1 MALFLKQAKFK
12 NGKIYLSIVDGY
24 WKDGK
29 VKQKVY
35 QKLGYLDDLK
45 KQYSDPI
52 AYYKSYVE
60 ELKKEFMTKITTTFD
75 TTKDNDFDDDT
86 FNIGYTYLK
95 KIFQELNISNIL
107 KNKQYSTD
115 IEYSLPKACELLTYS
130 RILNPGSIKYT
141 YEHKNDFFE
150 PFDLSLD
157 DLYRSLKPLLNCKE
171 DIFKTIWEN
180 TKDTYNRDASTSYYD
195 CTNYYF
201 EIEYDDED
209 TLNDKGEI
217 IKKGLRKRGPEKNHR
232 PDPIVE
238 MGLLLDK
245 QGFPISYNLFS
256 GNTSEKETL
265 VPEIDNIKRRHNINK
280 VIVVA
285 DRGLNCS
292 DNMIKLAGI
301 DLDKENR
308 DGYIYGQSVRGAD
321 QEFKNWILSDNY
333 KTDKIIDDE
342 GNEIIFKHKSR
353 IYPKKMYI
361 TRDDKGLTKSGNK
374 KKQTILVDQKQM
386 VYYSQK
392 YADIQ
397 KRDRQMVIEK
407 AKDLIK
413 NPGAYTKA
421 TSYGAAGYINNI
433 KFDKETGVVS
443 NGTEL
448 TLNEEKINEDAKY
461 DGYYSI
467 VTSEEKLS
475 DLELRNI
482 YRGLAKIEET
492 FKITKS
498 EFNARPINVRLED
511 HIDAHFLICFISLVI
526 IRILQNKSNEKYSI
540 KNLLE
545 KMKNFKCTHETGNL
559 YKFIGYKPEIQ
570 YLNRK
575 FELNMDKKYDTR
587 ENIKKFLKDK
597 IYLVSMLHYLLPH
610 YHQLFYIFHYLL
622 TSIHHSIFQLI
633 LNLFHYQNHHNL

>member
-1 MALFLKQAKFK
+1 MSLFIKKYK
-12 NGKIYLSIVDGY
+12 TSYGKTYCSIVDGY
-24 WKDGK
+24 RVNGK
-29 VKQKVY
+29 IKHKTIKKY
-35 QKLGYLDDLK
+35 GHLEDLENL
-45 KQYSDPI
+45 YDDPI
-52 AYYKSYVE
+52 KFLNNE
-60 ELKKEFMTKITTTFD
+60 LICLKKEFESKVTTTFD
-75 TTKDNDFDDDT
+75 KKEFNTFDDDT
-86 FNIGYTYLK
+86 FNIGYAYLK
-95 KIFQELNISNIL
+95 KIFQELNISHVL

-115 IEYSLPKACELLTYS
+115 IEYSLSKACELLTYS
-130 RILNPGSIKYT
+130 RIINPGSIKYT

-157 DLYRSLKPLLNCKE
+157 DLYRSLKPLLECKE

-209 TLNDKGEI
+209 ILNDKGEI
-217 IKKGLRKRGPEKNHR
+217 IKKGLRKRGTEKNHR

-265 VPEIDNIKRRHNINK
+265 GPEIDNIKRRHNIKK

-292 DNMIKLAGI
+292 DNMIKMAGI

-321 QEFKNWILSDNY
+321 QEFKNWVLSGDY
-333 KTDKIIDDE
+333 KIDKIIDDND
-342 GNEIIFKHKSR
+342 NEIIFKHKSR
-353 IYPKKMYI
+353 VYPKKMYI
-361 TRDDKGLTKSGNK
+361 TREDKGLTKNGNK

-392 YADIQ
+392 YADKQ

-413 NPGAYTKA
+413 NPSTYTKA

-448 TLNEEKINEDAKY
+448 SLNEEKINEEAKY

-467 VTSEEKLS
+467 VTSEENLN

-526 IRILQNKSNEKYSI
+526 IRILQNKTNEKYSL
-540 KNLLE
+540 KKLLE
-545 KMKNFKCTHETGNL
+545 KMKKFQCTHETGNL
-559 YKFIGYKPEIQ
+559 YKFIGYKTEIQ

-575 FELNMDKKYDTR
+575 LNLNLDMKYNTR
-587 ENIKKFLKDK
+587 EEIKKILK
-597 IYLVSMLHYLLPH
+597 Y
-610 YHQLFYIFHYLL
+610 
-622 TSIHHSIFQLI
+622 
-633 LNLFHYQNHHNL
+633 

>member
-1 MALFLKQAKFK
+1 MSLFIKKYK
-12 NGKIYLSIVDGY
+12 TSYGKTHCSIVDGY
-24 WKDGK
+24 RINGK
-29 VKQKVY
+29 IKHKTIKKY
-35 QKLGYLDDLK
+35 GYLEDLE
-45 KQYSDPI
+45 KQFDDPI
-52 AYYKSYVE
+52 AFLNIE
-60 ELKKEFMTKITTTFD
+60 LANLKKEFESKVTATFD
-75 TTKDNDFDDDT
+75 KKEFNTFDDDT
-86 FNIGYTYLK
+86 FNIGYAYLK
-95 KIFQELNISNIL
+95 TIFKELNITNIL
-107 KNKQYSTD
+107 KSKQYSSD
-115 IEYSLPKACELLTYS
+115 MEYSLSKACELLTYS
-130 RILNPGSIKYT
+130 RILNPGSIKHT
-141 YEHKNDFFE
+141 YEHKNQFFE

-157 DLYRSLKPLLNCKE
+157 DLYRCLKPLLDCKE
-171 DIFKTIWEN
+171 DIFETIWEN
-180 TKDTYNRDASTSYYD
+180 TKDVYNRDASTSYYD

-209 TLNDKGEI
+209 VKDENGKI

-256 GNTSEKETL
+256 GSTSEKETL
-265 VPEIDNIKRRHNINK
+265 VPEIKKLKRRHNIDK

-292 DNMIKLAGI
+292 DNMIKIAGI
-301 DLDKENR
+301 DLDKKNR
-308 DGYIYGQSVRGAD
+308 DGYVYGQSIRGAD
-321 QEFKNWILSDNY
+321 KEFKEWVLKDDYEI
-333 KTDKIIDDE
+333 DKIIEDD

-353 IYPKKMYI
+353 IYPKKMYV

-374 KKQTILVDQKQM
+374 KKQSILVDQKQM

-392 YADIQ
+392 YADKQ

-413 NPGAYTKA
+413 NPSAYTKS
-421 TSYGAAGYINNI
+421 TSYGAAGYVNNI
-433 KFDKETGVVS
+433 KFDEKTGVVADGVILS
-443 NGTEL
+443 
-448 TLNEEKINEDAKY
+448 LNEDKINEDAKY

-467 VTSEEKLS
+467 VTSEENLT

-482 YRGLAKIEET
+482 YKGLAKIEET

-498 EFNARPINVRLED
+498 EFDARPINVRLED
-511 HIDAHFLICFISLVI
+511 HIDAHFLICFIGLII
-526 IRILQNKSNEKYSI
+526 IRILQDKITNKYTL

-545 KMKNFKCTHETGNL
+545 KMKNFKCTHATGNL

-575 FELNMDKKYDTR
+575 LQINLDMKYNTR
-587 ENIKKFLKDK
+587 EEIRKILK
-597 IYLVSMLHYLLPH
+597 Y
-610 YHQLFYIFHYLL
+610 
-622 TSIHHSIFQLI
+622 
-633 LNLFHYQNHHNL
+633 

>member
-1 MALFLKQAKFK
+1 MSLFLKQSKFK
-12 NGKIYLSIVDGY
+12 SGKIYLSIVDGY

-35 QKLGYLDDLK
+35 QKLGYLDELK
-45 KQYSDPI
+45 KQFDDPI
-52 AYYKSYVE
+52 AYYKNYVE
-60 ELKKEFMTKITTTFD
+60 ELKKQFKTKITTTFD
-75 TTKDNDFDDDT
+75 TTQNNDFEDDT
-86 FNIGYTYLK
+86 FNIGYSYLK
-95 KIFQELNISNIL
+95 KIFQDLDVSSVL
-107 KNKQYSTD
+107 KNKQYSTN

-130 RILNPGSIKYT
+130 RIINPGSIKYT
-141 YEHKNDFFE
+141 FEHKNQFFE

-157 DLYRSLKPLLNCKE
+157 DLYRSLKPMLDCKE
-171 DIFKTIWEN
+171 DIFKTIWDN
-180 TKDTYNRDASTSYYD
+180 TKDKYNRDLSTSYYD
-195 CTNYYF
+195 CTNYYY

-209 TLNDKGEI
+209 IKDENGNI

-238 MGLLLDK
+238 MGLLLDSK
-245 QGFPISYNLFS
+245 GFPISYNIFP

-265 VPEIDNIKRRHNINK
+265 IPEIHNIKRRHDINK

-292 DNMIKLAGI
+292 DNMIGLAGI
-301 DLDKENR
+301 DLDKKNR
-308 DGYIYGQSVRGAD
+308 DGYIYGQSIRGAD
-321 QEFKNWILSDNY
+321 QEFKDWLLKEDY
-333 KTDKIIDDE
+333 RVDKIIDED

-361 TRDDKGLTKSGNK
+361 TREDKGLTKNGNK

-392 YADIQ
+392 YADKQ
-397 KRDRQMVIEK
+397 KRDRQMIIEK

-413 NPGAYTKA
+413 NPGAYTRA
-421 TSYGAAGYINNI
+421 TSYGAAGYISNI
-433 KFDKETGVVS
+433 NFDKDTGTII
-443 NGTEL
+443 NNTEL
-448 TLNEEKINEDAKY
+448 SLDLNKIAEEEKY

-467 VTSEEKLS
+467 VTSEEHLS

-482 YRGLAKIEET
+482 YKGLAKIEET

-498 EFNARPINVRLED
+498 EFNARPLNVRLED

-526 IRILQNKSNEKYSI
+526 IRLIQYEINNKYTI
-540 KNLLE
+540 KNILE
-545 KMKNFKCTHETGNL
+545 KIKNFKCTHETGNL

-570 YLNRK
+570 FLNRK
-575 FELNMDKKYDTR
+575 LELNMDKKYDTR
-587 ENIKKFLKDK
+587 ENIKKILK
-597 IYLVSMLHYLLPH
+597 Y
-610 YHQLFYIFHYLL
+610 
-622 TSIHHSIFQLI
+622 
-633 LNLFHYQNHHNL
+633 

>member
-1 MALFLKQAKFK
+1 MSLFLKTAKYK
-12 NGKIYLSIVDGY
+12 NGKTYLSIVDGY
-24 WKDGK
+24 RVDGK

-35 QKLGYLDDLK
+35 KKIGYLEDLEKQFDDPISHFKKEVEILK
-45 KQYSDPI
+45 KQFIS
-52 AYYKSYVE
+52 
-60 ELKKEFMTKITTTFD
+60 KITTTFD
-75 TTKDNDFDDDT
+75 INQDNTFEDDT
-86 FNIGYTYLK
+86 FNIGYAYLK
-95 KIFQELNISNIL
+95 AIFKELDINSVL
-107 KNKQYSTD
+107 KNKQYSSN
-115 IEYSLPKACELLTYS
+115 IEYSLSKACELLTYS
-130 RILNPGSIKYT
+130 RILDPGSIKYT
-141 YEHKNDFFE
+141 YEHKNQFFE

-157 DLYRSLKPLLNCKE
+157 DLYRCLNPLLDCKE

-180 TKDTYNRDASTSYYD
+180 TKEEYHRDASTSYYD

-209 TLNDKGEI
+209 IKNEDGEI

-265 VPEIDNIKRRHNINK
+265 IPEIHNIKRRHNIDK

-292 DNMIKLAGI
+292 DNMIKMAGI

-308 DGYIYGQSVRGAD
+308 DGYVYGQSVRGAD
-321 QEFKNWILSDNY
+321 QEFKNWILSGDY
-333 KTDKIIDDE
+333 KIDKIIDDE

-374 KKQTILVDQKQM
+374 KKQSITVDQKQM

-392 YADIQ
+392 YADKQ

-413 NPGAYTKA
+413 NPGAYTRA

-443 NGTEL
+443 NGSEL
-448 TLNEEKINEDAKY
+448 SLNIEKITEDEKL

-467 VTSEEKLS
+467 VTSEENLS

-482 YRGLAKIEET
+482 YKGLSKIEET

-511 HIDAHFLICFISLVI
+511 HIEAHFLICFIALVI
-526 IRILQNKSNEKYSI
+526 IRILQDKINNKYTI

-545 KMKNFKCTHETGNL
+545 NMKKFKCTHETGNL

-575 FELNMDKKYDTR
+575 FGLNMDKKYDTR
-587 ENIKKFLKDK
+587 ENIKKILK
-597 IYLVSMLHYLLPH
+597 Y
-610 YHQLFYIFHYLL
+610 
-622 TSIHHSIFQLI
+622 
-633 LNLFHYQNHHNL
+633 

>member
-1 MALFLKQAKFK
+1 MSLFLKTAKYK
-12 NGKIYLSIVDGY
+12 NGKTYLSIVDGY
-24 WKDGK
+24 RVDGK

-35 QKLGYLDDLK
+35 KKIGYLEDLEKQFDDPISHFKKEVEILK
-45 KQYSDPI
+45 KQFIS
-52 AYYKSYVE
+52 
-60 ELKKEFMTKITTTFD
+60 KITTTFD
-75 TTKDNDFDDDT
+75 INQDNTFEDDT
-86 FNIGYTYLK
+86 FNIGYAYLK
-95 KIFQELNISNIL
+95 TIFKELDINSVL
-107 KNKQYSTD
+107 KNKQYSSN
-115 IEYSLPKACELLTYS
+115 IEFSLSKACELLTYS
-130 RILNPGSIKYT
+130 RILDPGSIKYT
-141 YEHKNDFFE
+141 YEHKNQFFE

-157 DLYRSLKPLLNCKE
+157 DLYRCLNPLLDCKE

-180 TKDTYNRDASTSYYD
+180 TKEEYHRDASTSYYD

-209 TLNDKGEI
+209 IKNEDGEI

-265 VPEIDNIKRRHNINK
+265 IPEIHNIKRRHNIDK

-292 DNMIKLAGI
+292 DNMIKMAGI

-308 DGYIYGQSVRGAD
+308 DGYVYGQSVRGAD
-321 QEFKNWILSDNY
+321 QEFKNWILSGDY
-333 KTDKIIDDE
+333 KIDKIIDDE

-374 KKQTILVDQKQM
+374 KKQSITVDQKQM

-392 YADIQ
+392 YADKQ

-413 NPGAYTKA
+413 NPGAYTRA

-443 NGTEL
+443 NGSEL
-448 TLNEEKINEDAKY
+448 SLNIEKITEDEKL

-467 VTSEEKLS
+467 VTSEENLS

-482 YRGLAKIEET
+482 YKGLSKIEET

-511 HIDAHFLICFISLVI
+511 HIEAHFLICFIALVI
-526 IRILQNKSNEKYSI
+526 IRILQDKINNKYTI

-545 KMKNFKCTHETGNL
+545 NMKKFKCTHETGNL

-575 FELNMDKKYDTR
+575 FGLNMDKKYDTR
-587 ENIKKFLKDK
+587 ENIKKILK
-597 IYLVSMLHYLLPH
+597 Y
-610 YHQLFYIFHYLL
+610 
-622 TSIHHSIFQLI
+622 
-633 LNLFHYQNHHNL
+633 

>member
-1 MALFLKQAKFK
+1 MSLFLKTTKYK
-12 NGKIYLSIVDGY
+12 NGKVYLSIVDGY
-24 WKDGK
+24 RVNGK
-29 VKQKVY
+29 VKQKVF
-35 QKLGYLDDLK
+35 QKLGYLDELEKEFD
-45 KQYSDPI
+45 DPI
-52 AYYKSYVE
+52 AHYKIYVNQLKE
-60 ELKKEFMTKITTTFD
+60 EFKTKITTTFD
-75 TTKDNDFDDDT
+75 TTQDNDFEDDT
-86 FNIGYTYLK
+86 FNIGYAYLK
-95 KIFQELNISNIL
+95 TIFKQLDIDSIL
-107 KNKQYSTD
+107 KEKQYASK
-115 IEYSLPKACELLTYS
+115 IEYSLSKCCELLTYS
-130 RILNPGSIKYT
+130 RILDPGSIKYT
-141 YEHKNDFFE
+141 YEHKNQFFE
-150 PFDLSLD
+150 PFDLSID
-157 DLYRSLKPLLNCKE
+157 DLYRCLRPLLDCKE
-171 DIFKTIWEN
+171 EIFKTIWEN
-180 TKDTYNRDASTSYYD
+180 TKEKYKRDASTSYYD

-209 TLNDKGEI
+209 TKNANGEI

-256 GNTSEKETL
+256 GSTQEKETL
-265 VPEIDNIKRRHNINK
+265 IPEIHNIKRRHNIDK

-292 DNMIKLAGI
+292 DNMIKMAGI
-301 DLDKENR
+301 DLDKQNR

-321 QEFKNWILSDNY
+321 KEFKDWILSGNY
-333 KTDKIIDDE
+333 KIDKITDDE

-353 IYPKKMYI
+353 IYPRKMYI

-374 KKQTILVDQKQM
+374 KKQSIIVDQKQM

-392 YADIQ
+392 YADKQ

-413 NPGAYTKA
+413 NPGAYTRA

-443 NGTEL
+443 NGSEL
-448 TLNEEKINEDAKY
+448 SLNQAKIDEDAKL

-467 VTSEEKLS
+467 VTSEENLS

-482 YRGLAKIEET
+482 YKGLAKIEET

-511 HIDAHFLICFISLVI
+511 HIDAHFLICFIGLVI
-526 IRILQNKSNEKYSI
+526 IRILQDETNNKYTL

-545 KMKNFKCTHETGNL
+545 KMKKFKCTHETGNL
-559 YKFIGYKPEIQ
+559 YKLIGYKPEIQ
-570 YLNRK
+570 YLNRNLK
-575 FELNMDKKYDTR
+575 INTDKKYDTR
-587 ENIKKFLKDK
+587 ENIKKILK
-597 IYLVSMLHYLLPH
+597 Y
-610 YHQLFYIFHYLL
+610 
-622 TSIHHSIFQLI
+622 
-633 LNLFHYQNHHNL
+633 

>member
-1 MALFLKQAKFK
+1 MSLFLKTAKFK
-12 NGKIYLSIVDGY
+12 NGKTYLSIVDGY
-24 WKDGK
+24 RSNGK

-35 QKLGYLDDLK
+35 KKLGYLDDLK
-45 KQYSDPI
+45 NIYDDPI
-52 AYYKSYVE
+52 SHFKQEVE
-60 ELKKEFMTKITTTFD
+60 NLKKVFSSKITTTFD
-75 TTKDNDFDDDT
+75 TNTDNDFEDDT
-86 FNIGYTYLK
+86 FNIGYAYLK
-95 KIFQELNISNIL
+95 KIFQELNINDVL
-107 KNKQYSTD
+107 KNKQYSSN
-115 IEYSLPKACELLTYS
+115 IKYSLSKACELLTYS
-130 RILNPGSIKYT
+130 RIINPGSIKYT
-141 YEHKNDFFE
+141 YEHKNEFFE

-157 DLYRSLKPLLNCKE
+157 DLYRSLNPLLNCKE
-171 DIFKTIWEN
+171 EIFKTIWDS
-180 TKDTYNRDASTSYYD
+180 TKDKYNRDASTSYYD

-209 TLNDKGEI
+209 IKNDKGEI

-245 QGFPISYNLFS
+245 EGFPISYNLFS

-265 VPEIDNIKRRHNINK
+265 IPEIQKLKSRHSIDK

-292 DNMIKLAGI
+292 DNMIKIAGI

-308 DGYIYGQSVRGAD
+308 DGYVYGQSIRGAD
-321 QEFKNWILSDNY
+321 QEFKDWILSDDY

-342 GNEIIFKHKSR
+342 GNEITFKHKSR

-361 TRDDKGLTKSGNK
+361 TRTDKGLTKSGNK
-374 KKQTILVDQKQM
+374 KKQTITVDQKQM

-392 YADIQ
+392 YADKQ

-413 NPGAYTKA
+413 NPGAYTRA
-421 TSYGAAGYINNI
+421 TSYGAAGYVNNI
-433 KFDKETGVVS
+433 KFDKETGEIP
-443 NGTEL
+443 NGSEL
-448 TLNEEKINEDAKY
+448 SLNIEKINEDAKF

-467 VTSEEKLS
+467 VTSEEHLS

-482 YRGLAKIEET
+482 YRGLSKIEET

-498 EFNARPINVRLED
+498 EIDARPVNVRLAD

-526 IRILQNKSNEKYSI
+526 IRILQNEINNRYTI
-540 KNLLE
+540 KKLLE
-545 KMKNFKCTHETGNL
+545 KIRNFKCTHETSNL

-575 FELNMDKKYDTR
+575 LDLNMDKKYDTR
-587 ENIKKFLKDK
+587 ENIKKILK
-597 IYLVSMLHYLLPH
+597 Y
-610 YHQLFYIFHYLL
+610 
-622 TSIHHSIFQLI
+622 
-633 LNLFHYQNHHNL
+633 

>member
-1 MALFLKQAKFK
+1 MSLFIKKTKFK
-12 NGKIYLSIVDGY
+12 TGKTYISIVDGFRLN
-24 WKDGK
+24 GK
-29 VKQKVY
+29 VKQKVI
-35 QKLGYLDDLK
+35 QKYGYLDDLK
-45 KQYSDPI
+45 CIHDNVDSFL
-52 AYYKSYVE
+52 SE
-60 ELKKEFMTKITTTFD
+60 ELEKLKKENKTKFTFKINTTQ
-75 TTKDNDFDDDT
+75 DNDFEDDT

-95 KIFQELNISNIL
+95 NKFQDLNISSIL
-107 KNKQYSTD
+107 KSKKYSTK

-141 YEHKNDFFE
+141 YEHKNQFFE

-157 DLYRSLKPLLNCKE
+157 DLYRSLKPMLDCKE
-171 DIFKTIWEN
+171 DIFKSIWDS
-180 TKDTYNRDASTSYYD
+180 TKDKYNRDASTSFYD

-209 TLNDKGEI
+209 IKDDNGNI
-217 IKKGLRKRGPEKNHR
+217 IKKGIRKRGPEKNHR

-245 QGFPISYNLFS
+245 QGIPISYNIFP

-265 VPEIDNIKRRHNINK
+265 VPEIHNIKRRHNIDK

-292 DNMIKLAGI
+292 ENMYKLSGL

-308 DGYIYGQSVRGAD
+308 DGYVYGQSIRGSD
-321 QEFKNWILSDNY
+321 QEFKDWVLKDDYII
-333 KTDKIIDDE
+333 DKITDE
-342 GNEIIFKHKSR
+342 DGNEIIFKHKSR

-361 TRDDKGLTKSGNK
+361 TRDDKGLTKSGNT
-374 KKQTILVDQKQM
+374 KKQTITVDQKQM
-386 VYYSQK
+386 VYFSQK
-392 YADIQ
+392 YADKQ

-413 NPGAYTKA
+413 NPGSYTRA
-421 TSYGAAGYINNI
+421 TSYGAAGYVNNI

-443 NGTEL
+443 NSSEL
-448 TLNEEKINEDAKY
+448 SINQSKIEEEEKL

-482 YRGLAKIEET
+482 YKGLSKIEET

-498 EFNARPINVRLED
+498 EFDARPINVRLED
-511 HIDAHFLICFISLVI
+511 HIGAHFLICFISLVI
-526 IRILQNKSNEKYSI
+526 IRLLQYDINNKYTI
-540 KNLLE
+540 KKILE
-545 KMKNFKCTHETGNL
+545 KMKNFRVTHETGNL

-575 FELNMDKKYDTR
+575 LNIEMDKKYDTR
-587 ENIKKFLKDK
+587 ENIKKILK
-597 IYLVSMLHYLLPH
+597 Y
-610 YHQLFYIFHYLL
+610 
-622 TSIHHSIFQLI
+622 
-633 LNLFHYQNHHNL
+633 

>member
-1 MALFLKQAKFK
+1 MSLFLKTAKYK
-12 NGKIYLSIVDGY
+12 NGKTYLSIVDGY
-24 WKDGK
+24 RVDGK

-35 QKLGYLDDLK
+35 KKIGYLEDLEKQFDDPISHFKKEVEILK
-45 KQYSDPI
+45 KQFIS
-52 AYYKSYVE
+52 
-60 ELKKEFMTKITTTFD
+60 KITTTFD
-75 TTKDNDFDDDT
+75 INQDNTFEDDT
-86 FNIGYTYLK
+86 FNIGYAYLK
-95 KIFQELNISNIL
+95 TIFKELDINSVL
-107 KNKQYSTD
+107 RNKQYSSN
-115 IEYSLPKACELLTYS
+115 IKYSLSRACELLTYS
-130 RILNPGSIKYT
+130 RILDPGSIKYT
-141 YEHKNDFFE
+141 YEHKNQFFE

-157 DLYRSLKPLLNCKE
+157 DLYRCLNPLLDCKE
-171 DIFKTIWEN
+171 DIFKTIWKN
-180 TKDTYNRDASTSYYD
+180 TKEEYHRDASTSYYD

-209 TLNDKGEI
+209 IKNEDGEI

-265 VPEIDNIKRRHNINK
+265 IPEIHNIKRRHNIDK

-292 DNMIKLAGI
+292 DNMIKMAGI

-321 QEFKNWILSDNY
+321 QEFKNWILSGDY
-333 KTDKIIDDE
+333 KIDKIIDDE

-374 KKQTILVDQKQM
+374 KKQSITVDQKQM

-392 YADIQ
+392 YADKQ

-413 NPGAYTKA
+413 NPGAYTRA

-443 NGTEL
+443 NGSEL
-448 TLNEEKINEDAKY
+448 SLNIEKITEDEKL

-467 VTSEEKLS
+467 VTSEENLS

-482 YRGLAKIEET
+482 YKGLSKIEET

-511 HIDAHFLICFISLVI
+511 HIEAHFLICFIALVI
-526 IRILQNKSNEKYSI
+526 IRILQDKINNKYTI

-545 KMKNFKCTHETGNL
+545 NMKNFKCTHETGNL

-575 FELNMDKKYDTR
+575 FGLNMDKKYDTR
-587 ENIKKFLKDK
+587 ENIKKILK
-597 IYLVSMLHYLLPH
+597 Y
-610 YHQLFYIFHYLL
+610 
-622 TSIHHSIFQLI
+622 
-633 LNLFHYQNHHNL
+633 

>member
-1 MALFLKQAKFK
+1 MSLFLKTTKYK
-12 NGKIYLSIVDGY
+12 NGKVYLSIVDGY
-24 WKDGK
+24 RVNGK
-29 VKQKVY
+29 VKQKVF
-35 QKLGYLDDLK
+35 QKLGYLDELEKEFD
-45 KQYSDPI
+45 DPI
-52 AYYKSYVE
+52 AHYKTYVNQLKE
-60 ELKKEFMTKITTTFD
+60 EFKTKITTTFD
-75 TTKDNDFDDDT
+75 TTQDNDFEDDT
-86 FNIGYTYLK
+86 FNIGYAYLK
-95 KIFQELNISNIL
+95 TIFKQLDIDSIL
-107 KNKQYSTD
+107 KEKQYASKM
-115 IEYSLPKACELLTYS
+115 EYSLSKCCELLTYS
-130 RILNPGSIKYT
+130 RILDPGSIKYT
-141 YEHKNDFFE
+141 YEHKNQFFE
-150 PFDLSLD
+150 PFDLSID
-157 DLYRSLKPLLNCKE
+157 DLYRSLRPLLDCKE

-180 TKDTYNRDASTSYYD
+180 TKEKYKRDASTSYYD

-209 TLNDKGEI
+209 TKNANGEI

-256 GNTSEKETL
+256 GSTQEKETL
-265 VPEIDNIKRRHNINK
+265 IPEIHNIKRRHSIDK

-292 DNMIKLAGI
+292 DNMIKMAGI
-301 DLDKENR
+301 DLDKQNR

-321 QEFKNWILSDNY
+321 KEFKDWILSGNY
-333 KTDKIIDDE
+333 KIDKITDDE

-353 IYPKKMYI
+353 IYPRKMYI

-374 KKQTILVDQKQM
+374 KKQSIIVDQKQM

-392 YADIQ
+392 YADKQ

-413 NPGAYTKA
+413 NPGAYTRA

-433 KFDKETGVVS
+433 KFDKETGIVS
-443 NGTEL
+443 NGSEL
-448 TLNEEKINEDAKY
+448 SLNQAKIDEDAKL

-467 VTSEEKLS
+467 VTSEENLS

-482 YRGLAKIEET
+482 YKGLAKIEET

-511 HIDAHFLICFISLVI
+511 HIDAHFLICFIGLVI
-526 IRILQNKSNEKYSI
+526 IRILQDETNNKYTL

-545 KMKNFKCTHETGNL
+545 KMKKFKCTHETGNL
-559 YKFIGYKPEIQ
+559 YKLIGYKPEIQ

-575 FELNMDKKYDTR
+575 LKINMDKKYDTR
-587 ENIKKFLKDK
+587 ENIKKILK
-597 IYLVSMLHYLLPH
+597 Y
-610 YHQLFYIFHYLL
+610 
-622 TSIHHSIFQLI
+622 
-633 LNLFHYQNHHNL
+633 

>member
-1 MALFLKQAKFK
+1 MSLFLKTAKYK
-12 NGKIYLSIVDGY
+12 NGKTYLSIVDGY
-24 WKDGK
+24 RVDGK

-35 QKLGYLDDLK
+35 KKIGYLEDLEKQFDDPISHFKKEVEILK
-45 KQYSDPI
+45 KQFIS
-52 AYYKSYVE
+52 
-60 ELKKEFMTKITTTFD
+60 KITTTFD
-75 TTKDNDFDDDT
+75 INQDNTFEDDT
-86 FNIGYTYLK
+86 FNIGYAYLK
-95 KIFQELNISNIL
+95 TIFKELDINSVL
-107 KNKQYSTD
+107 KNKQYSSN
-115 IEYSLPKACELLTYS
+115 IKYSLSRACELLTYS
-130 RILNPGSIKYT
+130 RILDPGSIKYT
-141 YEHKNDFFE
+141 YEHKNQFFE

-157 DLYRSLKPLLNCKE
+157 DLYRCLNPLLDCKE

-180 TKDTYNRDASTSYYD
+180 TKEEYHRDASTSYYD

-209 TLNDKGEI
+209 IKNEDGEI

-265 VPEIDNIKRRHNINK
+265 IPEIHNIKRRHNIDK

-292 DNMIKLAGI
+292 DNMIKMAGI

-321 QEFKNWILSDNY
+321 QEFKNWILSGDY
-333 KTDKIIDDE
+333 KIDKIIDDE

-374 KKQTILVDQKQM
+374 KKQSITVDQKQM

-392 YADIQ
+392 YADKQ

-413 NPGAYTKA
+413 NPGAYTRA

-443 NGTEL
+443 NGSEL
-448 TLNEEKINEDAKY
+448 SLNIEKITEDEKL

-467 VTSEEKLS
+467 VTSEENLS

-482 YRGLAKIEET
+482 YKGLSKIEET

-511 HIDAHFLICFISLVI
+511 HIEAHFLICFIALVI
-526 IRILQNKSNEKYSI
+526 IRILQDKINNKYTI

-545 KMKNFKCTHETGNL
+545 NMKKFKCTHETGNL

-575 FELNMDKKYDTR
+575 FGLNMDKKYDTR
-587 ENIKKFLKDK
+587 ENIKKILK
-597 IYLVSMLHYLLPH
+597 Y
-610 YHQLFYIFHYLL
+610 
-622 TSIHHSIFQLI
+622 
-633 LNLFHYQNHHNL
+633 

>member
-1 MALFLKQAKFK
+1 MSLFLKTAKYK
-12 NGKIYLSIVDGY
+12 NGKTYLSIVDGY
-24 WKDGK
+24 RVDGK

-35 QKLGYLDDLK
+35 KKIGYLEDLEKQFDDPISHFKKEVEILK
-45 KQYSDPI
+45 KQFIS
-52 AYYKSYVE
+52 
-60 ELKKEFMTKITTTFD
+60 KITTTFD
-75 TTKDNDFDDDT
+75 INQDNTFEDDT
-86 FNIGYTYLK
+86 FNIGYAYLK
-95 KIFQELNISNIL
+95 TIFKELDINSVL
-107 KNKQYSTD
+107 KNKQYSSN
-115 IEYSLPKACELLTYS
+115 IEYSLSKACELLTYS
-130 RILNPGSIKYT
+130 RILDPGSIKYT
-141 YEHKNDFFE
+141 YEHKNQFFE

-157 DLYRSLKPLLNCKE
+157 DLYRCLNPLLDCKE

-180 TKDTYNRDASTSYYD
+180 TKEEYHRDASTSYYD

-209 TLNDKGEI
+209 IKNEDGEI

-265 VPEIDNIKRRHNINK
+265 IPEIHNIKRRHNIDK

-292 DNMIKLAGI
+292 DNMIKMAGI

-308 DGYIYGQSVRGAD
+308 DGYVYGQSVRGAD
-321 QEFKNWILSDNY
+321 QEFKNWILSGDY
-333 KTDKIIDDE
+333 KIDKIIDDE
-342 GNEIIFKHKSR
+342 GNEIIFIHKSR

-374 KKQTILVDQKQM
+374 KKQSITVDQKQM

-392 YADIQ
+392 YADKQ

-413 NPGAYTKA
+413 NPGAYTRA
-421 TSYGAAGYINNI
+421 TSYGAVGYINNI

-443 NGTEL
+443 NGSEL
-448 TLNEEKINEDAKY
+448 SLNIEKITEDEKL

-467 VTSEEKLS
+467 VTSEENLS

-482 YRGLAKIEET
+482 YKGLSKIEET

-511 HIDAHFLICFISLVI
+511 HIEAHFLICFIALVI
-526 IRILQNKSNEKYSI
+526 IRILQDKINNKYTI

-545 KMKNFKCTHETGNL
+545 NMKKFKCTHETGNL

-575 FELNMDKKYDTR
+575 FGLNMDKKYDTR
-587 ENIKKFLKDK
+587 ENIKKILK
-597 IYLVSMLHYLLPH
+597 Y
-610 YHQLFYIFHYLL
+610 
-622 TSIHHSIFQLI
+622 
-633 LNLFHYQNHHNL
+633 

>member
-1 MALFLKQAKFK
+1 MSLFLKTAKYK
-12 NGKIYLSIVDGY
+12 NGKTYLSIVDGY
-24 WKDGK
+24 RVDGK

-35 QKLGYLDDLK
+35 KKIGYLEDLEKQFDDPISHFKKEVEILK
-45 KQYSDPI
+45 KQFIS
-52 AYYKSYVE
+52 
-60 ELKKEFMTKITTTFD
+60 KITTTFD
-75 TTKDNDFDDDT
+75 INQDNTFEDDT
-86 FNIGYTYLK
+86 FNIGYAYLK
-95 KIFQELNISNIL
+95 AIFKELDINSVL
-107 KNKQYSTD
+107 KNKQYSSN
-115 IEYSLPKACELLTYS
+115 IKYSLSRACELLTYS
-130 RILNPGSIKYT
+130 RILDPGSIKYT
-141 YEHKNDFFE
+141 YEHKNQFFE

-157 DLYRSLKPLLNCKE
+157 DLYRCLNPLLDCKE
-171 DIFKTIWEN
+171 DIFKTIWKN
-180 TKDTYNRDASTSYYD
+180 TKEEYHRDASTSYYD

-209 TLNDKGEI
+209 IKNEDGEI

-265 VPEIDNIKRRHNINK
+265 IPEIHNIKRRHNIDK

-292 DNMIKLAGI
+292 DNMIKMAGI

-321 QEFKNWILSDNY
+321 QEFKNWILSGDY
-333 KTDKIIDDE
+333 KIDKIIDDE

-374 KKQTILVDQKQM
+374 KKQSITVDQKQM

-392 YADIQ
+392 YADKQ

-413 NPGAYTKA
+413 NPGAYTRA

-443 NGTEL
+443 NGSEL
-448 TLNEEKINEDAKY
+448 SLNIEKITEDEKL

-467 VTSEEKLS
+467 VTSEENLS

-482 YRGLAKIEET
+482 YKGLSKIEET

-498 EFNARPINVRLED
+498 EFNTRPINVRLED
-511 HIDAHFLICFISLVI
+511 HIEAHFLICFIALVI
-526 IRILQNKSNEKYSI
+526 IRILQDKINNKYTI

-545 KMKNFKCTHETGNL
+545 NMKNFKCTHETGNL

-575 FELNMDKKYDTR
+575 FGLNMDKKYDTR
-587 ENIKKFLKDK
+587 ENIKKILK
-597 IYLVSMLHYLLPH
+597 Y
-610 YHQLFYIFHYLL
+610 
-622 TSIHHSIFQLI
+622 
-633 LNLFHYQNHHNL
+633 

>member
-1 MALFLKQAKFK
+1 MSLFIKKYK
-12 NGKIYLSIVDGY
+12 TSSGKTHCSIVDGY
-24 WKDGK
+24 RVNGK
-29 VKQKVY
+29 VKQKVIKNY
-35 QKLGYLDDLK
+35 GFIEDLATEHEN
-45 KQYSDPI
+45 PI
-52 AYYKSYVE
+52 AFLNSE
-60 ELKKEFMTKITTTFD
+60 LDRLKKEF
-75 TTKDNDFDDDT
+75 TTKVTVTFNINKYNNFDDDT
-86 FNIGYTYLK
+86 FNIGYAYLK
-95 KIFQELNISNIL
+95 NIFQELKISNVL
-107 KNKQYSTD
+107 KNKEYSTN
-115 IEYSLPKACELLTYS
+115 IEYSLPETCELLTYS

-141 YEHKNDFFE
+141 YDHKNQFFE

-157 DLYRSLKPLLNCKE
+157 DLYRSLKPLLDCKE
-171 DIFKTIWEN
+171 ELFKTIWEN
-180 TKDTYNRDASTSYYD
+180 TKDTYKRDASTSYYD

-209 TLNDKGEI
+209 TKNENGQL

-245 QGFPISYNLFS
+245 KGFPISYNIFP

-265 VPEIDNIKRRHNINK
+265 VPEIKNIKRRHNIDK
-280 VIVVA
+280 VVVVA

-292 DNMIKLAGI
+292 DNMIKIAGI
-301 DLDKENR
+301 NLDKENR
-308 DGYIYGQSVRGAD
+308 DGYVYGQSVRGAD
-321 QEFKNWILSDNY
+321 QEFKNWVLKDDYIVDRIVN
-333 KTDKIIDDE
+333 DE

-361 TRDDKGLTKSGNK
+361 TRNDKGLTKTGNM
-374 KKQTILVDQKQM
+374 KKQTIIVDQKQM

-392 YADIQ
+392 YADKQ
-397 KRDRQMVIEK
+397 KRDRQMVIDK

-413 NPGAYTKA
+413 NPGAYTRA

-433 KFDKETGVVS
+433 KFDKDTGIVS
-443 NGTEL
+443 NGSEL
-448 TLNEEKINEDAKY
+448 SLNQEKINEDAKF

-467 VTSEEKLS
+467 VTSEENLS
-475 DLELRNI
+475 DLELRNV
-482 YRGLAKIEET
+482 YKELAKIEET

-498 EFNARPINVRLED
+498 EFDARPINVRLED

-526 IRILQNKSNEKYSI
+526 IRILQDRINNKYTI

-545 KMKNFKCTHETGNL
+545 KIKNFKCTHETGNL

-575 FELNMDKKYDTR
+575 INLELDKKYDTR
-587 ENIKKFLKDK
+587 ENIKK
-597 IYLVSMLHYLLPH
+597 
-610 YHQLFYIFHYLL
+610 IFKY
-622 TSIHHSIFQLI
+622 
-633 LNLFHYQNHHNL
+633 

>member
-1 MALFLKQAKFK
+1 MSLFIKKYK
-12 NGKIYLSIVDGY
+12 TSYGKTYCSIVDGY
-24 WKDGK
+24 RINGK
-29 VKQKVY
+29 IKHKTIKKY
-35 QKLGYLDDLK
+35 GYLEDLE
-45 KQYSDPI
+45 KQFDNPI
-52 AYYKSYVE
+52 NFLNNELAN
-60 ELKKEFMTKITTTFD
+60 LKKEFESKVTVTFD
-75 TTKDNDFDDDT
+75 KKEFNNFDDDT
-86 FNIGYTYLK
+86 FNIGYVYLK
-95 KIFQELNISNIL
+95 TIFKNLGINSIL
-107 KNKQYSTD
+107 KNKQYSGN

-130 RILNPGSIKYT
+130 RILDPGSIKYT
-141 YEHKNDFFE
+141 YEHKNQFFE

-157 DLYRSLKPLLNCKE
+157 DLYRCLNPLLKCKE
-171 DIFKTIWEN
+171 DIFKIIWEN
-180 TKDTYNRDASTSYYD
+180 TKEKYNRDASTSYYD

-209 TLNDKGEI
+209 IKNEEGEI
-217 IKKGLRKRGPEKNHR
+217 IKKGIRKRGPEKNHR

-245 QGFPISYNLFS
+245 QGFPISYNLFP

-265 VPEIDNIKRRHNINK
+265 IPEISNIKRRHNINK

-301 DLDKENR
+301 DLDKKNR

-321 QEFKNWILSDNY
+321 QEFKDWILSGDY
-333 KTDKIIDDE
+333 IVDKINDDD

-361 TRDDKGLTKSGNK
+361 TRDDKGLTKNGNK
-374 KKQTILVDQKQM
+374 KKQLITVDQKQM

-392 YADIQ
+392 YADKQ

-413 NPGAYTKA
+413 NPGAYTRA

-433 KFDKETGVVS
+433 KFDKETGIVS
-443 NGTEL
+443 NGSEL
-448 TLNEEKINEDAKY
+448 SLNMDKIKEDEKF

-467 VTSEEKLS
+467 VTSEENLN

-482 YRGLAKIEET
+482 YRGLSKIEET

-511 HIDAHFLICFISLVI
+511 HIDAHFLICFIGLVI
-526 IRILQNKSNEKYSI
+526 IRILQAEVSNKYTL

-545 KMKNFKCTHETGNL
+545 KMKNFKCTHTAGNL

-575 FELNMDKKYDTR
+575 LQINLDMKYNTR
-587 ENIKKFLKDK
+587 EEIKKISLCSR
-597 IYLVSMLHYLLPH
+597 L
-610 YHQLFYIFHYLL
+610 
-622 TSIHHSIFQLI
+622 
-633 LNLFHYQNHHNL
+633 

>member
-1 MALFLKQAKFK
+1 MSLFLKTAKYK
-12 NGKIYLSIVDGY
+12 NGKTYLSIVDGY
-24 WKDGK
+24 RVDGK

-35 QKLGYLDDLK
+35 KKIGYLEDLEKQFDDPISHFKKEVEILK
-45 KQYSDPI
+45 KQFIS
-52 AYYKSYVE
+52 
-60 ELKKEFMTKITTTFD
+60 KITTTFD
-75 TTKDNDFDDDT
+75 INQDNTFEDDT
-86 FNIGYTYLK
+86 FNIGYAYLK
-95 KIFQELNISNIL
+95 TIFKELDINSVL
-107 KNKQYSTD
+107 KNKQYSSN
-115 IEYSLPKACELLTYS
+115 IKYSLSRACELLTYS
-130 RILNPGSIKYT
+130 RILDPGSIKYT
-141 YEHKNDFFE
+141 YEHKNQFFE

-157 DLYRSLKPLLNCKE
+157 DLYRCLNPLLDCKE
-171 DIFKTIWEN
+171 DIFKTIWKN
-180 TKDTYNRDASTSYYD
+180 TKEEYHRDASTSYYD

-209 TLNDKGEI
+209 IKNEDGEI

-265 VPEIDNIKRRHNINK
+265 IPEIHNIKRRHNIDK

-292 DNMIKLAGI
+292 DNMIKMAGI

-308 DGYIYGQSVRGAD
+308 DGYVYGQSVRGAD
-321 QEFKNWILSDNY
+321 QEFKNWILSGDY
-333 KTDKIIDDE
+333 KIDKIIDDE

-374 KKQTILVDQKQM
+374 KKQSITVDQKQM

-392 YADIQ
+392 YADKQ

-413 NPGAYTKA
+413 NPGAYTRA
-421 TSYGAAGYINNI
+421 TSYGAVGYINNI

-443 NGTEL
+443 NGSEL
-448 TLNEEKINEDAKY
+448 SLNIEKITEDEKL

-467 VTSEEKLS
+467 VTSEENLS

-482 YRGLAKIEET
+482 YKGLSKIEET

-511 HIDAHFLICFISLVI
+511 HIEAHFLICFIALVI
-526 IRILQNKSNEKYSI
+526 IRILQDKINNKYTI

-545 KMKNFKCTHETGNL
+545 NMKKFKCTHETGNL

-575 FELNMDKKYDTR
+575 FGLNMDKKYDTR
-587 ENIKKFLKDK
+587 ENIKKILK
-597 IYLVSMLHYLLPH
+597 Y
-610 YHQLFYIFHYLL
+610 
-622 TSIHHSIFQLI
+622 
-633 LNLFHYQNHHNL
+633 

>member
-1 MALFLKQAKFK
+1 MSLFIKKYK
-12 NGKIYLSIVDGY
+12 TSYGKTHCSIVDGY
-24 WKDGK
+24 RVNGK
-29 VKQKVY
+29 IKHKTIKKY
-35 QKLGYLDDLK
+35 GYLEDLE
-45 KQYSDPI
+45 KQFDDPI
-52 AYYKSYVE
+52 NFLNTELAN
-60 ELKKEFMTKITTTFD
+60 LKKEFESKVTATFNKNEPN
-75 TTKDNDFDDDT
+75 TFEDDT
-86 FNIGYTYLK
+86 FNIGYAYLK
-95 KIFQELNISNIL
+95 NIFQDLGVIDIL
-107 KNKQYSTD
+107 KKKQYSTD
-115 IEYSLPKACELLTYS
+115 IEYSLSKACELLTYS
-130 RILNPGSIKYT
+130 RIINPGSIKYT
-141 YEHKNDFFE
+141 YEHKNQFFE

-157 DLYRSLKPLLNCKE
+157 DLYRCLNPLLKCKE
-171 DIFKTIWEN
+171 DIFKIIWEN
-180 TKDTYNRDASTSYYD
+180 TKEKYNRDASTSYYD

-209 TLNDKGEI
+209 IKNEKGEI
-217 IKKGLRKRGPEKNHR
+217 IKKGIRKRGPEKNHR

-245 QGFPISYNLFS
+245 QGFPISYNLFP

-265 VPEIDNIKRRHNINK
+265 IPEISNIKRRHNINK

-301 DLDKENR
+301 DLDKKNR

-321 QEFKNWILSDNY
+321 QEFKDWILSGDY
-333 KTDKIIDDE
+333 IVDKINDDD

-361 TRDDKGLTKSGNK
+361 TRDDKGLTKNGNK
-374 KKQTILVDQKQM
+374 KKQLITVDQKQM

-392 YADIQ
+392 YADKQ

-413 NPGAYTKA
+413 NPGAYTRA

-433 KFDKETGVVS
+433 KFDKETGIVS
-443 NGTEL
+443 NGSEL
-448 TLNEEKINEDAKY
+448 SLNMDKIKEDEKF

-467 VTSEEKLS
+467 VTSEENLN

-482 YRGLAKIEET
+482 YRGLSKIEET

-511 HIDAHFLICFISLVI
+511 HIDAHFLICFIGLVI
-526 IRILQNKSNEKYSI
+526 IRILQAEVSNKYTL

-545 KMKNFKCTHETGNL
+545 KMKNFKCTHTAGNL

-575 FELNMDKKYDTR
+575 LQINLDMKYNTR
-587 ENIKKFLKDK
+587 EQIKKILK
-597 IYLVSMLHYLLPH
+597 Y
-610 YHQLFYIFHYLL
+610 
-622 TSIHHSIFQLI
+622 
-633 LNLFHYQNHHNL
+633 

>member
-1 MALFLKQAKFK
+1 MSLFIKKYK
-12 NGKIYLSIVDGY
+12 TTYGKTHCSIVDGY
-24 WKDGK
+24 RSNGK
-29 VKQKVY
+29 VKHKTIKKY
-35 QKLGYLDDLK
+35 GYLEDLE
-45 KQYSDPI
+45 KQYDDPM
-52 AYYKSYVE
+52 AYLKSE
-60 ELKKEFMTKITTTFD
+60 LDKLKKEFATNVTTTFNLNEYN
-75 TTKDNDFDDDT
+75 TFDNDT
-86 FNIGYTYLK
+86 FNIGYSYLK
-95 KIFQELNISNIL
+95 KIFQELNISNVL
-107 KNKQYSTD
+107 KSKQYSTK

-130 RILNPGSIKYT
+130 RIIDPGSIKHA
-141 YEHKNDFFE
+141 YENKEQFFE

-157 DLYRSLKPLLNCKE
+157 DLYRSLKPLLECKE

-180 TKDTYNRDASTSYYD
+180 TKDKYNRDASTSYYD

-209 TLNDKGEI
+209 IRNENGEI

-245 QGFPISYNLFS
+245 QGFPISYNLFP

-265 VPEIDNIKRRHNINK
+265 VPEIKNIKKRHNIDK

-292 DNMIKLAGI
+292 DNMIKTAGI
-301 DLDKENR
+301 DLDKKNR
-308 DGYIYGQSVRGAD
+308 DGYVYGQSVRGAD
-321 QEFKNWILSDNY
+321 KEFKDWILSGDY
-333 KTDKIIDDE
+333 KVDKITDE
-342 GNEIIFKHKSR
+342 DGSEIIFKHKSR

-374 KKQTILVDQKQM
+374 KKQSILVDQKQM

-392 YADIQ
+392 YADKQ

-413 NPGAYTKA
+413 NPAAYTRA
-421 TSYGAAGYINNI
+421 TSYGAAGYVNNI
-433 KFDKETGVVS
+433 KFDKKTGAIPDGLMLS
-443 NGTEL
+443 
-448 TLNEEKINEDAKY
+448 LNEEKINEDAKF

-467 VTSEEKLS
+467 VTSEENLS

-482 YRGLAKIEET
+482 YKGLSKIEET

-498 EFNARPINVRLED
+498 EFDARPINVRLED

-526 IRILQNKSNEKYSI
+526 IRVLQNKINNRYTI
-540 KNLLE
+540 KNILE
-545 KMKNFKCTHETGNL
+545 KMKKFQCTHEAGNL
-559 YKFIGYKPEIQ
+559 YKFIGYKQEIQ

-575 FELNMDKKYDTR
+575 LELSLDKKYNTR
-587 ENIKKFLKDK
+587 ENIKKILK
-597 IYLVSMLHYLLPH
+597 Y
-610 YHQLFYIFHYLL
+610 
-622 TSIHHSIFQLI
+622 
-633 LNLFHYQNHHNL
+633 

>member
-1 MALFLKQAKFK
+1 MSLFLKTAKYK
-12 NGKIYLSIVDGY
+12 NGKTYLSIVDGY
-24 WKDGK
+24 RVDGK

-35 QKLGYLDDLK
+35 KKIGYLEDLEKQFDDPISHFKKEVEILK
-45 KQYSDPI
+45 KQFIS
-52 AYYKSYVE
+52 
-60 ELKKEFMTKITTTFD
+60 KITTTFD
-75 TTKDNDFDDDT
+75 INQDNTFEDDT
-86 FNIGYTYLK
+86 FNIGYAYLK
-95 KIFQELNISNIL
+95 TIFKELDINSVL
-107 KNKQYSTD
+107 KNKQYSSN
-115 IEYSLPKACELLTYS
+115 IKYSLSKACELLTYS
-130 RILNPGSIKYT
+130 RILDPGSIKYT
-141 YEHKNDFFE
+141 YEHKNQFFE

-157 DLYRSLKPLLNCKE
+157 DLYRCLNPLLDCKE

-180 TKDTYNRDASTSYYD
+180 TKEEYHRDASTSYYD

-209 TLNDKGEI
+209 IKNEDGEI

-265 VPEIDNIKRRHNINK
+265 IPEIHNIKRRHNIDK

-292 DNMIKLAGI
+292 DNMIKMAGI

-308 DGYIYGQSVRGAD
+308 DGYVYGQSVRGAD
-321 QEFKNWILSDNY
+321 QEFKNWILSGDY
-333 KTDKIIDDE
+333 KIDKIIDDE

-374 KKQTILVDQKQM
+374 KKQSITVDQKQM

-392 YADIQ
+392 YADKQ

-413 NPGAYTKA
+413 NPGAYTRA

-443 NGTEL
+443 NGSEL
-448 TLNEEKINEDAKY
+448 SLNIEKITEDEKL

-467 VTSEEKLS
+467 VTSEENLS

-482 YRGLAKIEET
+482 YKGLSKIEET

-511 HIDAHFLICFISLVI
+511 HIEAHFLICFIALVI
-526 IRILQNKSNEKYSI
+526 IRILQDKINNKYTI

-545 KMKNFKCTHETGNL
+545 NMKKFKCTHETGNL

-575 FELNMDKKYDTR
+575 FGLNMDKKYDTR
-587 ENIKKFLKDK
+587 ENIKKILK
-597 IYLVSMLHYLLPH
+597 Y
-610 YHQLFYIFHYLL
+610 
-622 TSIHHSIFQLI
+622 
-633 LNLFHYQNHHNL
+633 

>member
-1 MALFLKQAKFK
+1 MSLFIKKYK
-12 NGKIYLSIVDGY
+12 TSYGKTHCSIVDGY
-24 WKDGK
+24 RVNGK
-29 VKQKVY
+29 VKHKTIKKY
-35 QKLGYLDDLK
+35 GYLEDLNNKYDDAEGYLN
-45 KQYSDPI
+45 DELI
-52 AYYKSYVE
+52 H
-60 ELKKEFMTKITTTFD
+60 LKKEFETKITATFNKKEFN
-75 TTKDNDFDDDT
+75 TFDDDT
-86 FNIGYTYLK
+86 FNIGYAYLK
-95 KIFQELNISNIL
+95 TIFKELDINSVL
-107 KNKQYSTD
+107 KNKQYSSNM
-115 IEYSLPKACELLTYS
+115 EYSLSKACELLTYS
-130 RILNPGSIKYT
+130 RILDPGSIKYT
-141 YEHKNDFFE
+141 YGHKTQFFE

-157 DLYRSLKPLLNCKE
+157 DLYRCLKPLLECKE
-171 DIFKTIWEN
+171 DIFKTIWKN
-180 TKDTYNRDASTSYYD
+180 TKEKYSRDASTSYYD

-201 EIEYDDED
+201 EVEYDDED
-209 TLNDKGEI
+209 TRDKNGNI

-245 QGFPISYNLFS
+245 QGFPISYNIFP

-265 VPEIDNIKRRHNINK
+265 IPEIKNIKRRHNIDK

-292 DNMIKLAGI
+292 DNMIKMAGLN
-301 DLDKENR
+301 LDKQNR

-321 QEFKNWILSDNY
+321 QEFKNWVLSDDY
-333 KTDKIIDDE
+333 KTDKIIDTED
-342 GNEIIFKHKSR
+342 NEIIFKHKSR

-374 KKQTILVDQKQM
+374 KKQAITVDQKQM

-392 YADIQ
+392 YADKQ

-443 NGTEL
+443 NSSEL
-448 TLNEEKINEDAKY
+448 SLNQAKIDEEAKL

-467 VTSEEKLS
+467 VTSEENLS

-482 YRGLAKIEET
+482 YKGLSKIEET

-511 HIDAHFLICFISLVI
+511 HIDAHFLICFIGLVI
-526 IRILQNKSNEKYSI
+526 IRILQAKSDNKYTL

-559 YKFIGYKPEIQ
+559 YKLIGYKPEIQ

-575 FELNMDKKYDTR
+575 LQINLDMKYNTR
-587 ENIKKFLKDK
+587 EEIIK
-597 IYLVSMLHYLLPH
+597 I
-610 YHQLFYIFHYLL
+610 I
-622 TSIHHSIFQLI
+622 
-633 LNLFHYQNHHNL
+633 